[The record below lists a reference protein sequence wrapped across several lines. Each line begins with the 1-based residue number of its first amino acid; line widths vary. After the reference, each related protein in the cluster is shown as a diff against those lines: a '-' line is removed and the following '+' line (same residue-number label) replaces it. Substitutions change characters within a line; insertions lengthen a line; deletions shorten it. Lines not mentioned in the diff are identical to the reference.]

1 MKRTTTTTTM
11 ALTICLTLAAAGCV
25 HGSNVDQVHAGMTPE
40 QVASLMGEPDGT
52 TNEPGRRCDFYTV
65 LKDFW
70 SRVPWS
76 MSDRYYVCYSEGK
89 VATFGRADASPDTPH
104 PAKS

>member
-1 MKRTTTTTTM
+1 MNNKATG
-11 ALTICLTLAAAGCV
+11 LTILLLLAASACV
-25 HGSNVDQVHAGMTPE
+25 QGSNVDQVRSGMTPE
-40 QVASLMGEPDGT
+40 QVAAIMGPFDGT

-76 MSDRYYVCYSEGK
+76 MSDRYYICYSDGK
-89 VATFGRADASPDTPH
+89 VDTFGRATSDKPEAPRT
-104 PAKS
+104 

>member
-1 MKRTTTTTTM
+1 MKRATM
-11 ALTICLTLAAAGCV
+11 GLLAILLIGTAAACIQ
-25 HGSNVDQVHAGMTPE
+25 GSNVEQVKAGMTPE
-40 QVASLMGEPDGT
+40 QVAAIMGPADGT

-76 MSDRYYVCYSEGK
+76 MSDRYYVCYTDGK
-89 VATFGRADASPDTPH
+89 VDTFGRADGKPDQPLPTA
-104 PAKS
+104 AKS

>member
-1 MKRTTTTTTM
+1 MNRATTG
-11 ALTICLTLAAAGCV
+11 LLAVLLIGTAACV
-25 HGSNVDQVHAGMTPE
+25 QGTNVDQVKAGMSPE
-40 QVASLMGEPDGT
+40 QVASIMGPADGT

-76 MSDRYYVCYSEGK
+76 VSDRYYICYADGK
-89 VATFGRADASPDTPH
+89 VDTFGRATPDAPDAPRKT
-104 PAKS
+104 